1 MFRPFWDLKPKTA
14 KDSSAGERTFNI
26 ATEEVGGFE
35 QIGSFQRRFR
45 SGTGRKQLLFC
56 APVQGAG
63 IAMEETFIPRP
74 EFFDASFHCS
84 ASRRQEHCKF
94 PFGHRSVRPQG
105 VVGIDDGVGALQL
118 PELVKVRVFTAGVG
132 KGGW

>member
-26 ATEEVGGFE
+26 ATEEIGGLE

-63 IAMEETFIPRP
+63 IAMEETFIPALSFSMRP
-74 EFFDASFHCS
+74 STAALRGARSIASS
-84 ASRRQEHCKF
+84 PLVIGVSGRRVLSE
-94 PFGHRSVRPQG
+94 
-105 VVGIDDGVGALQL
+105 
-118 PELVKVRVFTAGVG
+118 
-132 KGGW
+132 